1 MSQVTKLL
9 LLAVASYLFGA
20 IPFGLLISRRV
31 KGIDIRKFGSGNIGA
46 TNVVRV
52 VGRNWGILVF
62 FLDFLK
68 GFVPV
73 VATCLILTPD
83 YPFLDRASIL
93 VVFAAVAG
101 HNWPVYLKFR
111 GGKGVST
118 SIGSTMALSIFFPF
132 LRLPLLISLAV
143 WVLVFLV
150 SRLVGLA
157 SLLCAFSL
165 VAGCLVFAGVSP
177 EFKLLSFII
186 ALFITI
192 RHRQNIKDILALIK
206 SGRLKSR

>member
-1 MSQVTKLL
+1 MPQVAKLL
-9 LLAVASYLFGA
+9 IPLVVSYLFGA
-20 IPFGLLISRRV
+20 IPFGFIIARKV

-46 TNVVRV
+46 TNAVRV

-68 GFVPV
+68 GLLPV
-73 VATCLILTPD
+73 VATCLILTLE
-83 YPFLDRASIL
+83 YRFIDRACIL
-93 VVFAAVAG
+93 VAIAAIAG

-118 SIGSTMALSIFFPF
+118 SIGCTVALSIFFPF
-132 LRLPLLISLAV
+132 LRLPLLITLSV
-143 WVLVFLV
+143 WVIVFLI

-157 SLLCAFSL
+157 SLLCAFSFL
-165 VAGCLVFAGVSP
+165 GSCLFFEGIST
-177 EFKLLSFII
+177 EFKLLSFVV

-192 RHRQNIKDILALIK
+192 RHHRNIRDLLAMIK
-206 SGRLKSR
+206 TRRLKDR